1 MTASLAQHDVPR
13 LRGWVHFGAALAA
26 PLGLVHLVLA
36 ADSAAGYVGAAIFG
50 TGMILLFST
59 SAAYHLLPW
68 GPRLREA
75 ARRLD
80 HAMIFVAIASIYTPF
95 CLLVLPLAWGIP
107 LLSTVWGL
115 AGAGILVR
123 NAWPRAPR
131 GVNVAGYLLLGW
143 TALVASLELGS
154 RLGAT
159 ALALIVAAG
168 LLYTVGAVVFALHRP
183 NPFPRTFGHHEI
195 FHVLVTVATL
205 LLFGVVAA
213 QV

>member
-1 MTASLAQHDVPR
+1 MVDSVARPAVPR

-26 PLGLVHLVLA
+26 PLGLVHLLLTA
-36 ADSAAGYVGAAIFG
+36 GSAAAYVGSAVFG
-50 TGMILLFST
+50 AGMILLFST

-80 HAMIFVAIASIYTPF
+80 HSMIFVAIASIYTPL

-123 NAWPRAPR
+123 NAWPHAPR
-131 GVNVAGYLLLGW
+131 WVNVAGYLLLGW
-143 TALVASLELGS
+143 AALVASPELAAG
-154 RLGAT
+154 LGVAS
-159 ALALIVAAG
+159 LALIVTAA
-168 LLYTVGAVVFALHRP
+168 LLYTIGAVVFALHRP
-183 NPFPRTFGHHEI
+183 NPCPRMFGHHEI

-205 LLFGVVAA
+205 LLFGVVAGH
-213 QV
+213 V